1 MVLCRESL
9 LRPSGLQ
16 FSLVYSVCSV
26 SSVCSVQRLLRY
38 ARNDKGLNAGFEALA
53 MTTMFIYYFFSFL
66 ATFFSP
72 EDSSNSLHRP

>member
-53 MTTMFIYYFFSFL
+53 MTTVYYLLSFFLLGYFFFTL
-66 ATFFSP
+66 
-72 EDSSNSLHRP
+72 

>member
-53 MTTMFIYYFFSFL
+53 MTTIYYLLFFFL
-66 ATFFSP
+66 LGYFFFT
-72 EDSSNSLHRP
+72 L